1 MKLIFIVRK
10 DSDEQFHNFTNLK
23 LYLPL
28 KMLQEWRM
36 LLYPC
41 CIYIKLTCNFKEMY
55 HTTLCPT
62 KIQWVYR
69 WREKAY
75 STDKGYNVFYA
86 HFPST
91 GTIQFPGVGQH
102 VACKRKMNTRG
113 VSIFQVF
120 YYLLYESSTDIE
132 CLFLHT
138 LYFIDGCVIQGRRKL
153 SMNSFL
159 MWIDSMLERTR
170 HLIQHSITGSIF
182 LKKDCHPSFALC
194 NTLVI
199 SEK

>member
-1 MKLIFIVRK
+1 MSMTTKLYVKWDICSHKFWQCLIPPVILHK
-10 DSDEQFHNFTNLK
+10 SKFNIILNFSTNFNEQFHDFTNLK

-62 KIQWVYR
+62 KTQWVYR

-132 CLFLHT
+132 FYFYT
-138 LYFIDGCVIQGRRKL
+138 LY
-153 SMNSFL
+153 
-159 MWIDSMLERTR
+159 
-170 HLIQHSITGSIF
+170 
-182 LKKDCHPSFALC
+182 
-194 NTLVI
+194 TL
-199 SEK
+199 

>member
-1 MKLIFIVRK
+1 
-10 DSDEQFHNFTNLK
+10 
-23 LYLPL
+23 
-28 KMLQEWRM
+28 MLQEWHM

-41 CIYIKLTCNFKEMY
+41 FTYTKLTCNFKEMY

-62 KIQWVYR
+62 KTQCVYR

-75 STDKGYNVFYA
+75 STDKGYNIFYA

-138 LYFIDGCVIQGRRKL
+138 LYFIDGYVIQGRRKL
-153 SMNSFL
+153 SMNFFL

-170 HLIQHSITGSIF
+170 HLIQHSITDSIF
-182 LKKDCHPSFALC
+182 LKKIVTLHSHSATHWQFLGSKIFSFVPNL
-194 NTLVI
+194 LHF
-199 SEK
+199 